1 MQFISSAAGRAISR
15 PPTLSSFAPTR
26 RTHSA
31 AVSARQSSSSEVSST
46 VAKQRSRP
54 TRRRDKK
61 GGPGSGRR
69 KSCGYCRDKVDQV
82 DYKDVNSLRKYISD
96 RGKIRSRRITGA
108 CRRHQNQIATAVKRA
123 REIALLPYVGDNRED
138 RDERGRGRRD
148 DRDRDRDR

>member
-1 MQFISSAAGRAISR
+1 
-15 PPTLSSFAPTR
+15 
-26 RTHSA
+26 
-31 AVSARQSSSSEVSST
+31 

-54 TRRRDKK
+54 TRRRDNKK

-82 DYKDVNSLRKYISD
+82 DYKDVTTLKKYVSD

-138 RDERGRGRRD
+138 RDERGRPRRD
-148 DRDRDRDR
+148 DRDRDRER